1 MEDAWEEIKANED
14 VSVTFDLYCVGVVF
28 FREGIEKQDFVL
40 KY

>member
-1 MEDAWEEIKANED
+1 MRYAVSIIADED
-14 VSVTFDLYCVGVVF
+14 VTLSMDLYSVGIVF